1 MLIPNKH
8 TGHTRDGIR
17 RVFFGGDDSG
27 PTSTTQT
34 VDLPP
39 WAKETGKEA
48 LGAAGALV
56 FNRDAQGNI
65 TGFRPYELYQ
75 GERGAQFTPLQQQ
88 AFQAAGQQGI
98 AGQIGQAT
106 GIAGQAATRA
116 LGAGAGFSPYQTG
129 QFGAQAASYMSPYMQ
144 NVVDIQQREA
154 QRQADIAGTQRAAEA
169 TKAGAFGGGRQ
180 AIVEAEAARNL
191 ALQKGDIQAQGLQ
204 AAYDQAQAQF
214 NREQQLAEQ
223 SRQYGAGLGLQGF
236 QTALQGAGA
245 LGTLGGQQF
254 AQQMD
259 ITQQQAQ
266 LGQTQQQQVQ
276 AELDRRYQDFLAQQ
290 KAPYQQLEF
299 LMNQAR
305 GLGSTTSMYSPQPSL
320 TSQLLGAGTAL
331 AGFAAAEGGEVPGY
345 AEGGITALLGDEQLA
360 QRQQMPTISTLAR
373 LAAEKEAAERA
384 QLRQGIM
391 AAQQAQT
398 PAPQGTVADEVAA
411 GLMAADV
418 PDSMF
423 ADGGIVA
430 FQSGGY
436 TPFYQQAYEQGERK
450 GSIYDPRF
458 GAGAQPVRVPE
469 AGIVAAPREIVLPA
483 GTSNQERALVEMQNP
498 DAVVRVEGAGGLLS
512 AIGRGLTYSS
522 DVEAAKASGDR
533 QIMTS
538 ETARRAALGARTPTV
553 TATPATGIAKIA
565 PPTGAGGAKIAP
577 PTGAGG
583 AKPPVT
589 TGATR
594 PTGIA
599 AAAPAGAEGYMSELR
614 RLAGS
619 DAEEARIRQEQE
631 AINAAA
637 AKGKQTELEEFEAE
651 QKALGPAGAA
661 REKSLAAQEE
671 RLSATEKKNFKNTLI
686 EAGLAIMAG
695 QSPNALTNIAQGAA
709 AGLKGYQARLD
720 KVETERQRLDESR
733 IRLEE
738 LRREEAMATGDKRRA
753 LRKEI
758 RDTELAGKQALTKI
772 NVELYGAKSK
782 QAETA
787 ADMAFKASESE
798 KQRQNALQIVRT
810 QMSGAGGGGR
820 GAGSGL
826 ATVKEARM
834 NLTAQLNS
842 VQKDIAALKSSFKPE
857 DAEVRRGLQAQAA
870 QLRAQLA
877 ALGPDTGA
885 PVQSQATPATR
896 LRFDAQG
903 NLIQ

>member
-1 MLIPNKH
+1 MIIPSKH
-8 TGHTRDGIR
+8 TGHVMGGVR
-17 RVFFGGDDSG
+17 RVFDSG
-27 PTSTTQT
+27 GGGNGTQT
-34 VDLPP
+34 QVVDLPD
-39 WAKETGKEA
+39 WAKPYAQESLAKASA
-48 LGAAGALV
+48 LT
-56 FNRDAQGNI
+56 Q
-65 TGFRPYELYQ
+65 TPYQTYT
-75 GERGAQFTPLQQQ
+75 GERTAGFTPLQQQ
-88 AFQAAGQQGI
+88 AFTQAGQQGV

-106 GIAGQAATRA
+106 GIAGQAATGA

-144 NVVDIQQREA
+144 NVVGIQQREA
-154 QRQADIAGTQRAAEA
+154 QRQADIAGTQLQAQA

-204 AAYDQAQAQF
+204 AAYDQAQRQF
-214 NREQQLAEQ
+214 NTEQQLAEQ

-236 QTALQGAGA
+236 QTALQGAGT

-254 AQQMD
+254 GQQMD
-259 ITQQQAQ
+259 ITQQQQA
-266 LGQTQQQQVQ
+266 LGAQQQALAQQ
-276 AELDRRYQDFLAQQ
+276 GLTTAYQDFLAQQ

-299 LMNQAR
+299 MSNLLR
-305 GLGSTTSMYSPQPSL
+305 GTPMGTTSTLYTPQAS
-320 TSQLLGAGTAL
+320 TASQLIGAGTTL

-345 AEGGITALLGDEQLA
+345 AEGGITALLDDEQLA
-360 QRQQMPTISTLAR
+360 QRQRMPTISTLAR

-384 QLRQGIM
+384 QLRQGLM

-436 TPFYQQAYEQGERK
+436 TPFALPELER
-450 GSIYDPRF
+450 DPRIAGLVAGR
-458 GAGAQPVRVPE
+458 GATDAEEEMRLIPAFWQALREGKTVEQIRAER
-469 AGIVAAPREIVLPA
+469 AKGIPAVLPVPPVNQTAPSAADEVTRLASRFPAPAKPKA
-483 GTSNQERALVEMQNP
+483 GL
-498 DAVVRVEGAGGLLS
+498 
-512 AIGRGLTYSS
+512 
-522 DVEAAKASGDR
+522 
-533 QIMTS
+533 
-538 ETARRAALGARTPTV
+538 ET
-553 TATPATGIAKIA
+553 
-565 PPTGAGGAKIAP
+565 IAP

-589 TGATR
+589 TEAGAAKPPVTTGAAR

-637 AKGKQTELEEFEAE
+637 AKGKQADLEEFEAE